1 MKRSVRYVKITIGAE
16 GWRQELINACR
27 HEASEV
33 KMIYARP
40 FPESEEYGEEVEVW
54 ETIDY
59 VDWQDFLERNYSE
72 IYGVVL
78 SETTER
84 IFEP

>member
-1 MKRSVRYVKITIGAE
+1 MKRSVCYVKITIGAE

-27 HEASEV
+27 HETSEV

-40 FPESEEYGEEVEVW
+40 LPESEEYGEEVEVW

-78 SETTER
+78 SETKER

>member
-1 MKRSVRYVKITIGAE
+1 
-16 GWRQELINACR
+16 
-27 HEASEV
+27 
-33 KMIYARP
+33 MIYARP

>member
-1 MKRSVRYVKITIGAE
+1 
-16 GWRQELINACR
+16 
-27 HEASEV
+27 
-33 KMIYARP
+33 MIYARP
-40 FPESEEYGEEVEVW
+40 LPESEEYGEEVEVW

-84 IFEP
+84 TLSLDYVINGTGTFAKCGYRSSASP